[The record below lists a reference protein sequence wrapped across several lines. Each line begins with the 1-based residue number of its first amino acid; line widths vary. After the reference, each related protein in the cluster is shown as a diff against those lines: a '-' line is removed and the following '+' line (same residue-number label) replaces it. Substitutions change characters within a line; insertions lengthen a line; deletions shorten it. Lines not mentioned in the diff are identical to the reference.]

1 MKKFILLLAAFAAL
15 VSCTK
20 ENTVDENVR
29 MFSFL
34 AYAPG
39 TDIPENKSVLAE
51 NGVSVLWE
59 DGDAVKVFV
68 RGKSS
73 SYNNISSIFTTT
85 LSKASGQAYFKGN
98 LSNAYSNDHLPY
110 AHAAYPSSVNFAYQN
125 SSISASYDLEDK
137 QIAGKDG
144 SFGAYNLSS
153 SSLFFDY
160 SLENENSNA
169 LFLNACAV
177 IKVKAPADLNYIK
190 VTSNN
195 STPLAGTA
203 ELKFNTVQFND
214 LNLNAQNSATDNYTY
229 RLVPTSFTEG
239 SASVTL
245 TNGDQPLQKDV
256 VYNIVVWP
264 GEHSQGLTI
273 EMEDTDGKKF
283 KKSSPNSITFEASVY
298 RTFTFSNVEFVE
310 PVQPAVGLY
319 INNDGSFSNEFI
331 SGTSIAKIFWIGDP
345 TSSDSQL
352 KADYPHCTHGLAYE
366 VNSDGNI
373 SENTAKSW
381 NQTTTQK
388 QATPKVVYDS
398 PNGYLATDNIHG
410 YSNTVAIKS
419 LYNNGFIAAADT
431 SSPVL
436 EGTTSSWYSPSLG
449 ELKQIKTITSFTNTN
464 IWPSTV
470 QGETGWGNY
479 GYGLSKMWSIYY
491 ITTNGNV
498 VDSGY
503 ATYGSAANHGYVR
516 ILAF

>member
-20 ENTVDENVR
+20 ENPVDENVR

-59 DGDAVKVFV
+59 DSDAIKVWIAE
-68 RGKSS
+68 KSWS
-73 SYNNISSIFTTT
+73 DCFTSTFTTS
-85 LSKASGQAYFKGN
+85 LSDASGQAYFTGN
-98 LSNAYSNDHLPY
+98 LAYGNDPNSYAYATYPTSVTNFKYDSNTY
-110 AHAAYPSSVNFAYQN
+110 AKSVEYEL
-125 SSISASYDLEDK
+125 ASE
-137 QIAGKDG
+137 QVAGEGG
-144 SFGAYNLSS
+144 SFGDYNLSS
-153 SSLFFDY
+153 ASLYFDY
-160 SLENENSNA
+160 SQESESSNA

-177 IKVKAPADLNYIK
+177 IKVMAPADLKYIK
-190 VTSNN
+190 VSSNN
-195 STPLAGTA
+195 STPLSGTA
-203 ELKFNTVQFND
+203 NIKFNTVNHNID
-214 LNLNAQNSATDNYTY
+214 LNKQDYAFDNYTY
-229 RLVPTSFTEG
+229 RLVPTAFTEG

-245 TNGDQPLQKDV
+245 TNGDQPLKKDV

-273 EMEDTDGKKF
+273 EMEDTEGKKF
-283 KKSSPNSITFEASVY
+283 KKSSSNSITFEASVY

-366 VNSDGNI
+366 VNAEGIIKLELPAWGSSTYGTWGSGKSNI
-373 SENTAKSW
+373 I
-381 NQTTTQK
+381 
-388 QATPKVVYDS
+388 
-398 PNGYLATDNIHG
+398 NGDNYTNYTSQDNIHG
-410 YSNTVAIKS
+410 YANSYAIKTDFNKAYMTAVDLS
-419 LYNNGFIAAADT
+419 VSVVGGI
-431 SSPVL
+431 
-436 EGTTSSWYSPSLG
+436 TSSWFIPSVG
-449 ELKQIKTITSFTNTN
+449 EIKLMIDGIGSSDVWTSSVSF
-464 IWPSTV
+464 V
-470 QGETGWGNY
+470 A
-479 GYGLSKMWSIYY
+479 GYVSAQYY
-491 ITTNGNV
+491 INGKVNAGSSGNHNV
-498 VDSGY
+498 
-503 ATYGSAANHGYVR
+503 VR

>member
-20 ENTVDENVR
+20 ENPVDENVR

-59 DGDAVKVFV
+59 DGDAIKVWIAE
-68 RGKSS
+68 KSWS
-73 SYNNISSIFTTT
+73 DCFPSTFTTS
-85 LSKASGQAYFKGN
+85 LSDASGQAYFTGN
-98 LSNAYSNDHLPY
+98 LTYGNDPNPY
-110 AHAAYPSSVNFAYQN
+110 AYATYPTSVTNFKYDSNTYAKSVEYEL
-125 SSISASYDLEDK
+125 ASE
-137 QIAGKDG
+137 QVAGEGG
-144 SFGAYNLSS
+144 SFGDYNLSS
-153 SSLFFDY
+153 ASLYFDY
-160 SLENENSNA
+160 SQESESSNA

-190 VTSNN
+190 ITSNN
-195 STPLAGTA
+195 STSLAGTA

-214 LNLNAQNSATDNYTY
+214 MNLNAQNSATDNYTY

-245 TNGDQPLQKDV
+245 TNGDQPLKKDV

-273 EMEDTDGKKF
+273 EMEDTEGKKF
-283 KKSSPNSITFEASVY
+283 KKSNSNTITFEASKY
-298 RTFTFSNVEFVE
+298 KTFTFSNVEFVE

-366 VNSDGNI
+366 VNAEGIIKLEKPAWGSSTYGTWGTGKSNI
-373 SENTAKSW
+373 I
-381 NQTTTQK
+381 
-388 QATPKVVYDS
+388 
-398 PNGYLATDNIHG
+398 NGDNYQNYTSQDNIHG
-410 YSNTVAIKS
+410 YANSYAIK
-419 LYNNGFIAAADT
+419 ADFNKAYMT
-431 SSPVL
+431 AVDLSVSVV
-436 EGTTSSWYSPSLG
+436 GGITSSWFIPSVGEIKLMIDGIGSSDVWTSSVSFVAGVVTAQYYLKGSVTTDTGSYS
-449 ELKQIKTITSFTNTN
+449 NH
-464 IWPSTV
+464 
-470 QGETGWGNY
+470 
-479 GYGLSKMWSIYY
+479 
-491 ITTNGNV
+491 NV
-498 VDSGY
+498 I
-503 ATYGSAANHGYVR
+503 R

>member
-20 ENTVDENVR
+20 ENPVDENVR

-59 DGDAVKVFV
+59 DSDALKVWI
-68 RGKSS
+68 REKNSS
-73 SYNNISSIFTTT
+73 NYITSTFTTS
-85 LSKASGQAYFKGN
+85 LPDASGQAYFTGD
-98 LSNAYSNDHLPY
+98 LSDAYANDHNSY
-110 AHAAYPSSVNFAYQN
+110 AYAAYPTSATNFMYNANTYAVSVE
-125 SSISASYDLEDK
+125 YDLADN
-137 QIAGKDG
+137 QVAGESG
-144 SFGAYNLSS
+144 SFGDYNLSS
-153 SSLFFDY
+153 ASLFFDY
-160 SLENENSNA
+160 SQANESSNA

-203 ELKFNTVQFND
+203 ELKFTQVTSEM
-214 LNLNAQNSATDNYTY
+214 NLNAQNSQFDNYTY
-229 RLVPTSFTEG
+229 RLVPTAFTEG

-245 TNGDQPLQKDV
+245 TNGDQPLQKGV

-273 EMEDTDGKKF
+273 EMGNTDGKKF
-283 KKSSPNSITFEASVY
+283 KKSSSNSITFEASVY

-366 VNSDGNI
+366 VNAEGIIKLERPTWGSSTYGTWGSGKSNI
-373 SENTAKSW
+373 I
-381 NQTTTQK
+381 
-388 QATPKVVYDS
+388 
-398 PNGYLATDNIHG
+398 NGDNYTNYTSKDNIHG
-410 YSNTVAIKS
+410 YANSYAIK
-419 LYNNGFIAAADT
+419 ADFDKAYMT
-431 SSPVL
+431 AVDLPVSVV
-436 EGTTSSWYSPSLG
+436 GGITSSWFIPSVG
-449 ELKQIKTITSFTNTN
+449 EIKLMDGIGSYDVWTSSVSFVAG
-464 IWPSTV
+464 IISA
-470 QGETGWGNY
+470 Q
-479 GYGLSKMWSIYY
+479 YY
-491 ITTNGNV
+491 TNGSV
-498 VDSGY
+498 LAGSG
-503 ATYGSAANHGYVR
+503 SSNNRIVVR

>member
-20 ENTVDENVR
+20 ENPVDENVR

-68 RGKSS
+68 RGMSS

-98 LSNAYSNDHLPY
+98 LSNAYNGDHLQY

-125 SSISASYDLEDK
+125 SSISASYDLEDE

-153 SSLFFDY
+153 SSLYFDY

-203 ELKFNTVQFND
+203 ELKFTQVTSEM
-214 LNLNAQNSATDNYTY
+214 NLNAQNSQFDNYTY

-245 TNGDQPLQKDV
+245 TNGDQPLKKDV

-283 KKSSPNSITFEASVY
+283 KKSSSNSITFEASVY

-310 PVQPAVGLY
+310 PLEPAVGLY

-366 VNSDGNI
+366 VNAEGIIKLEKPAWGSSTYGTWGTGKSNI
-373 SENTAKSW
+373 I
-381 NQTTTQK
+381 
-388 QATPKVVYDS
+388 
-398 PNGYLATDNIHG
+398 NGDNYQNYTSQDNIHG
-410 YSNTVAIKS
+410 YANSYAIKVDFNKAYMTAVDLS
-419 LYNNGFIAAADT
+419 VSVVGGI
-431 SSPVL
+431 
-436 EGTTSSWYSPSLG
+436 TSSWFIPSVGEIKLMIDGIGSSDVRTSSVSFSAGFITAQYYQNGDVKTDTGSYS
-449 ELKQIKTITSFTNTN
+449 
-464 IWPSTV
+464 
-470 QGETGWGNY
+470 
-479 GYGLSKMWSIYY
+479 
-491 ITTNGNV
+491 
-498 VDSGY
+498 
-503 ATYGSAANHGYVR
+503 NHHVIR

>member
-1 MKKFILLLAAFAAL
+1 MKKFILILAAFAAL

-20 ENTVDENVR
+20 ENPVDENVR

-51 NGVSVLWE
+51 DGVSVLWE

-73 SYNNISSIFTTT
+73 SDNNISSIFTTT

-98 LSNAYSNDHLPY
+98 LSNAYDNDHQQY

-125 SSISASYDLEDK
+125 SSISASYDLEDE

-153 SSLFFDY
+153 SSLYFDY

-190 VTSNN
+190 ITSNN
-195 STPLAGTA
+195 STSLAGTA
-203 ELKFNTVQFND
+203 ELKFTQVTSEM
-214 LNLNAQNSATDNYTY
+214 NLNAQNSQFDNYTY

-245 TNGDQPLQKDV
+245 TNEDQPLKKDV

-273 EMEDTDGKKF
+273 EMEDTEGKKF
-283 KKSSPNSITFEASVY
+283 KKSNSNTITFEASKY
-298 RTFTFSNVEFVE
+298 KTFTFSNVEFVE

-352 KADYPHCTHGLAYE
+352 KAEYPHCTHGLAYE
-366 VNSDGNI
+366 VNSEGIIKLEKPAWGSSTYGTWGSGTSSIINGNNYTNYA
-373 SENTAKSW
+373 SK
-381 NQTTTQK
+381 
-388 QATPKVVYDS
+388 
-398 PNGYLATDNIHG
+398 DNIHG
-410 YSNTVAIKS
+410 YANSYAIKADF
-419 LYNNGFIAAADT
+419 NNAYMTAVDLSVSVVDGI
-431 SSPVL
+431 
-436 EGTTSSWYSPSLG
+436 TSSWFIPSVG
-449 ELKQIKTITSFTNTN
+449 EIKLMLDGIGSSDVWTSSVSLSSGVVIAQYYLNGDVN
-464 IWPSTV
+464 NGS
-470 QGETGWGNY
+470 
-479 GYGLSKMWSIYY
+479 GYGS
-491 ITTNGNV
+491 
-498 VDSGY
+498 
-503 ATYGSAANHGYVR
+503 NHYVIR